1 MNQTQGSMSINRST
15 WVFNLLK
22 IFYNNDK
29 NIMASKNHRNILNQ
43 HEIILLVMC
52 HKIMSVLYI
61 LHCVTVLFTLS
72 YQLQINSSHS
82 EAILFNLTQLWLSF
96 TANTSRQL
104 FSQVTYIN
112 NSTQNSA
119 SAETESLSNINQ
131 KLKYKNLSIN
141 RIRNLQ
147 FHLLRLQ

>member
-1 MNQTQGSMSINRST
+1 MNQTPGSMSINRST

-43 HEIILLVMC
+43 QEIILLVMS

-72 YQLQINSSHS
+72 Y
-82 EAILFNLTQLWLSF
+82 
-96 TANTSRQL
+96 
-104 FSQVTYIN
+104 
-112 NSTQNSA
+112 
-119 SAETESLSNINQ
+119 
-131 KLKYKNLSIN
+131 
-141 RIRNLQ
+141 
-147 FHLLRLQ
+147 